1 MDLISA
7 AERLAAIDRSQV
19 TFDQKGCLH
28 FRDKFSECQ
37 ACFQVCP
44 LEAIEPA
51 KPPKFESEKCDN
63 CLACLPACPAG
74 VFSADDALPA
84 LLNCAA
90 RAEAGTIEL
99 VCELHPTPETGLSES
114 SLGIQVR
121 ACLAGLGPGAYLSLV
136 ALGFDQIIVRKDA
149 CEQCP
154 LGSLT
159 SQILTQVSAAQR
171 LLEHWGWSGRVTTSK
186 GDEGLTPRLLWDAEN
201 PPISRRD
208 LFRIA
213 SRQGQTAAARAM
225 AKDEPVSGNRP
236 PRERRR
242 IISAIAHL
250 PEAEPATNPSLEHLG
265 FANLVVSENC
275 SGCGACARAC
285 PTGSLAAIAE
295 EKERF
300 RLEFSPPACTG
311 CEICAHVCSQ
321 EAITLNLAPTFEEV
335 FGRKEALILFEAQTK
350 RCQRCS
356 AVFTSHEG
364 ARFCPMCE
372 FRRQNPFGSK
382 LPPHLLANR
391 KD

>member
-7 AERLAAIDRSQV
+7 AERLAAIDRSEV

-28 FRDKFSECQ
+28 SRDKFSECQ
-37 ACFQVCP
+37 ACFRVCP

-51 KPPKFESEKCDN
+51 KPPKFESAKCDN
-63 CLACLPACPAG
+63 CLACLPACPSGA
-74 VFSADDALPA
+74 FSADDALPA

-90 RAEAGTIEL
+90 RAETGSIEL
-99 VCELHPTPETGLSES
+99 VCELHSGAELGSPGAD
-114 SLGIQVR
+114 LGIQVR
-121 ACLAGLGPGAYLSLV
+121 ACLAGLGPGAYLSLA
-136 ALGFDQIIVRKDA
+136 ALGFEQIIVRKDA

-154 LGSLT
+154 LGALAP
-159 SQILTQVSAAQR
+159 QILTHVGAAQR
-171 LLEHWGWSGRVTTSK
+171 LLEHWGWSGRLATTEAE
-186 GDEGLTPRLLWDAEN
+186 EGLTSRPLWDAEN

-208 LFRIA
+208 LFRFA

-225 AKDEPVSGNRP
+225 AKDESVSGKRP

-250 PEAEPATNPSLEHLG
+250 PEADSGTNPSLENLG
-265 FANLVVSENC
+265 FATLAVSEEC

-285 PTGSLAAIAE
+285 PIGSLAVIEE

-300 RLEFSPPACTG
+300 RLEFSPPACTA
-311 CEICAHVCSQ
+311 CEICTHVCSQ
-321 EAITLNLAPTFEEV
+321 DAITLNRAPTFQEV
-335 FGRKEALILFEAQTK
+335 FGRKEPQILFEAQTK
-350 RCQRCS
+350 RCERCN